1 MLKTIIVPVDGSSG
15 ANKAAK
21 FAGELARQTGA
32 ELILMHVYDAPTAAA
47 MGLARQSKEELEHAE
62 QEVAKG
68 SFQGAERALEGTPA
82 KHYVTLGHPSHE
94 IVSYAQQVKADLI
107 VMGSRGRSQMEG
119 LLLGSVSDQVVHH
132 AHCAVTI
139 VR

>member
-1 MLKTIIVPVDGSSG
+1 MFKTIIVPVDGSEG

-21 FAGELARQTGA
+21 FAGVLARQAGA
-32 ELILMHVYDAPTAAA
+32 ELTLMHVYDAPTASA
-47 MGLARQSKEELEHAE
+47 MGLARQSREEMEHIKEEI
-62 QEVAKG
+62 AKG
-68 SFQGAERALEGTPA
+68 SFQAAEKELEGMPV

-107 VMGSRGRSQMEG
+107 VMGSRGQSQMEG
-119 LLLGSVSDQVVHH
+119 LLLGSVSDRVVHH
-132 AHCAVTI
+132 AHCAVTV